1 MIDLEL
7 KNKEKVSLKTNLT
20 TKRLSLMVKIRQLL
34 FIHFFIVIIVHAFQE
49 LVPYNK
55 HACICHIDDEKL

>member
-7 KNKEKVSLKTNLT
+7 KNKENVSLKTNLT